1 MKFNFLNGLKKKKKN
16 NLILISLGFLILLP
30 SLLLV
35 GNDYSRII
43 ESINEREPNRE
54 LELWAFLHMILV
66 SFSIL
71 VFIIIFTL
79 HKRGKRLIKGE
90 IEYKL
95 DRSIYPGLVYWF
107 MNDDYQSHAFLAD
120 LFFHENSH
128 LVKAYSRNKHLKN
141 YQNEVN
147 NYVNFDKKKFEILN
161 QKNDYYKNS
170 SKMMNL
176 LSFGLVFIS
185 NIPYLSVKF
194 SSWDESPIGEIGIF
208 ILYIMANVLF
218 FATSHLL
225 LIIVNF
231 FRLKG
236 FNSTKAIPT
245 NPWWSVLILLIIY
258 LGFNFILL
266 LQLTASTGFYNVN
279 VFFFCLLSIFF
290 AYTSTKDFYFINQ
303 KGKKLKKDISNIY
316 AYLMQSP
323 KDSSGRLQLYPHLI
337 PYAIVFELK
346 GYDLKKEDDV
356 NYIFNRMFYEKTEEE
371 KLFLRNQL
379 NLLKHEK

>member
-30 SLLLV
+30 SLLLI
-35 GNDYSRII
+35 GHDYNKII
-43 ESINEREPNRE
+43 ESITGREPIRE
-54 LELWAFLHMILV
+54 LELWAFLHMILI

-95 DRSIYPGLVYWF
+95 DRSIHPGLVYWF

-128 LVKAYSRNKHLKN
+128 LVKAYSRNKHVKN

-194 SSWDESPIGEIGIF
+194 SSLDGNPIGGIGVF
-208 ILYIMANVLF
+208 FLYIFANFSF
-218 FATSHLL
+218 FA
-225 LIIVNF
+225 
-231 FRLKG
+231 
-236 FNSTKAIPT
+236 
-245 NPWWSVLILLIIY
+245 NPI
-258 LGFNFILL
+258 
-266 LQLTASTGFYNVN
+266 T
-279 VFFFCLLSIFF
+279 
-290 AYTSTKDFYFINQ
+290 
-303 KGKKLKKDISNIY
+303 
-316 AYLMQSP
+316 
-323 KDSSGRLQLYPHLI
+323 
-337 PYAIVFELK
+337 
-346 GYDLKKEDDV
+346 
-356 NYIFNRMFYEKTEEE
+356 
-371 KLFLRNQL
+371 LF
-379 NLLKHEK
+379 